1 LISLISE
8 IELETALKKFSN
20 AQIECPDLAGNSDH
34 WKVKIVD
41 SIFQG
46 QSRIQ
51 QHKMA
56 QEAVIDYSI
65 HTLSIKTAVK

>member
-8 IELETALKKFSN
+8 IELETTLKKFPN
-20 AQIECPDLAGNSDH
+20 AQIECPDLAGNRDH
-34 WKVKIVD
+34 TGVKIVD
-41 SIFQG
+41 PIFQG

-56 QEAVIDYSI
+56 QEAVVDDNI